1 RHRSAR
7 ATVRV
12 RGADAAKSK
21 FDRDVRMR
29 RAAENLQRERGIH
42 SARSFFQKSNVLI
55 FRLANSAERGAETHA
70 DSMLRIFASILNAR
84 IIERHLRRRDG
95 ELRVTI
101 EPLQTMRRKKFFR
114 IPIRNL
120 AAAMRVEDRRIETGD
135 ALDAASFR
143 AQPAPEIFHAF
154 ADAGDRTDAGDDGA
168 TFHFDST

>member
-1 RHRSAR
+1 AHDEPVTLSIKWTTRQSGIAFPSAHRLDQIECAERQRREWRFRSAGDHDVREIIADVTQCFAHRHRSAR

-70 DSMLRIFASILNAR
+70 DSMLRIFASIL
-84 IIERHLRRRDG
+84 
-95 ELRVTI
+95 
-101 EPLQTMRRKKFFR
+101 
-114 IPIRNL
+114 
-120 AAAMRVEDRRIETGD
+120 
-135 ALDAASFR
+135 
-143 AQPAPEIFHAF
+143 
-154 ADAGDRTDAGDDGA
+154 
-168 TFHFDST
+168 